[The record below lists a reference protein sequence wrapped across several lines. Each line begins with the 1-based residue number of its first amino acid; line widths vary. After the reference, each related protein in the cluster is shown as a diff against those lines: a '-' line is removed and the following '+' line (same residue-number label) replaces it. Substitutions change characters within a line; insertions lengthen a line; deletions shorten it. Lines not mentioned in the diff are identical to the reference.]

1 MDIEQMPCTEIHC
14 EACDW
19 WVVNF
24 DGKDGDCT
32 LPAGTVE
39 ND

>member
-14 EACDW
+14 QDCDW
-19 WVVNF
+19 WMVSF
-24 DGKDGDCT
+24 DGNDGDCT
-32 LPAGTVE
+32 LPVSTVE